1 MNRRDEMYMSEPLR
15 APENNQTESDK
26 GPTEKLRERKES
38 ENEQGVPGAQNP
50 ESDEIKN
57 EQQPNTE

>member
-1 MNRRDEMYMSEPLR
+1 MSELLP
-15 APENNQTESDK
+15 APENNQAELDK

-50 ESDEIKN
+50 ESDEIKD